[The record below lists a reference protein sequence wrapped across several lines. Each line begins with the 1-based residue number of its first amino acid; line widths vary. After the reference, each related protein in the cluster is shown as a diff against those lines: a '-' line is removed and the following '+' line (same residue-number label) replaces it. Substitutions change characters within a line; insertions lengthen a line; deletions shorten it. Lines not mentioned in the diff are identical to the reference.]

1 MSYTR
6 TRRIGNRAAVQRNM
20 YQHQINKMNIVD
32 NQENHQQIPGQ
43 NYQTQEVM
51 MQPTSAADFS

>member
-20 YQHQINKMNIVD
+20 YQHQINKMSIVENQD
-32 NQENHQQIPGQ
+32 NQL
-43 NYQTQEVM
+43 
-51 MQPTSAADFS
+51 MQG